1 MSVTIGTQRVNVD
14 YFLVALSVKSVN
26 KILSISGCE
35 PHPPFILN
43 FFPELEV
50 TGHVKIMANL

>member
-35 PHPPFILN
+35 PPPLHPQLFSRTLSN
-43 FFPELEV
+43 W
-50 TGHVKIMANL
+50 AR